1 MCTWMACREGTM
13 QDTPAGS
20 TGVSGFTYLTY
31 PCLAIHWRLVEAEKG
46 RWYAYPVAAY
56 LVVQRHAR
64 VVDTRCRGPA
74 PVYSETGLEHMASL
88 QVRQVSFTGCL
99 RV

>member
-1 MCTWMACREGTM
+1 MELVMCRVACIEGTM
-13 QDTPAGS
+13 QDTPAGC
-20 TGVSGFTYLTY
+20 TAVSGFTYFTY

-64 VVDTRCRGPA
+64 VLTLDAGALLRFIRDGA
-74 PVYSETGLEHMASL
+74 GAHGLLTG
-88 QVRQVSFTGCL
+88 
-99 RV
+99 